1 MMAALDWGV
10 PKIASP
16 IRQQGVLAAGG
27 HPQIDLRIAT
37 GEAP

>member
-1 MMAALDWGV
+1 MIAALDWGR
-10 PKIASP
+10 ANRLADSAA
-16 IRQQGVLAAGG
+16 GVLAAGG